1 MFLYAERLTF
11 VSWDTPPYLRARS
24 ERPNRTHRE
33 SCMTTA
39 RERARLIPVGIRY
52 MAAAAFF
59 FSIMSLM
66 VKVAGQ
72 RLPTQ
77 QVVLARAFV
86 GAVLSW
92 AALRA
97 RGVSPLGNRKGLLL
111 LRGVLGYV
119 ALSCFFF
126 ALTRL
131 PLADATVIQYTNP
144 VFTALLAALLLGEAI
159 RRRDVGL
166 TLLSLAG
173 VVLMTRPGFLFGGL
187 EERLDPFAVVVAL
200 TGAVFSAAA
209 YVAVRRLGRTEDPV
223 VIVFWF
229 AMVATVGAIPF
240 TAANALLPT
249 ATEWVLL
256 LGIGV
261 VTQIA
266 QVFMTRGLREERA
279 GRAMAVAYMQIVF
292 AALWGAIF
300 FTEIPDAWGLAG
312 ALLIIAGTAGIA
324 RGAR

>member
-1 MFLYAERLTF
+1 MATAAGG
-11 VSWDTPPYLRARS
+11 AR
-24 ERPNRTHRE
+24 R
-33 SCMTTA
+33 
-39 RERARLIPVGIRY
+39 IPVGIRY

-59 FSIMSLM
+59 FSIMSLL

-77 QVVLARAFV
+77 EVVLARAAV
-86 GAVLSW
+86 GAGLSW
-92 AALRA
+92 ITLRA
-97 RGVSPLGNRKGLLL
+97 RGISPWGERRGLLL
-111 LRGVLGYV
+111 LRGVLGYI

-131 PLADATVIQYTNP
+131 PLADATVIHYTNP
-144 VFTALLAALLLGEAI
+144 VFTAILAALFLAEAI
-159 RRRDVGL
+159 RRRDVLL

-173 VVLMTRPGFLFGGL
+173 VVLMTRPAFLFGGL
-187 EERLDPFAVVVAL
+187 EQRLDPFAVAVAL
-200 TGAVFSAAA
+200 TGAVFSAGA

-229 AMVATVGAIPF
+229 ATIATLGAIPF

-249 ATEWVLL
+249 PTEWLLL

-292 AALWGAIF
+292 AALWGALF
-300 FTEIPDAWGLAG
+300 FSELPDLWGAAG
-312 ALLIIAGTAGIA
+312 ALLIILGTAGIA
-324 RGAR
+324 RGDR

>member
-1 MFLYAERLTF
+1 
-11 VSWDTPPYLRARS
+11 
-24 ERPNRTHRE
+24 
-33 SCMTTA
+33 
-39 RERARLIPVGIRY
+39 

-59 FSIMSLM
+59 FSIMSVL
-66 VKVAGQ
+66 VKVAGE
-72 RLPTQ
+72 RLPIQ
-77 QVVLARAFV
+77 EVVLARAAL
-86 GAVLSW
+86 GAALSW
-92 AALRA
+92 ATLRR
-97 RGVSPLGNRKGLLL
+97 RGVSVLGTNRRLLL
-111 LRGVLGYV
+111 LRGIFGYI

-144 VFTALLAALLLGEAI
+144 VFTAILAALFLSESI
-159 RRRDVGL
+159 RRRDALL

-187 EERLDPFAVVVAL
+187 EERLDPLAVGIAL

-209 YVAVRRLGRTEDPV
+209 YVIVRRLGRTEDPV

-229 AMVATVGAIPF
+229 AMVATLGAIPF
-240 TAANALLPT
+240 TAANALMPT
-249 ATEWVLL
+249 PLEWLVLL
-256 LGIGV
+256 GLGV

-292 AALWGAIF
+292 AALWGALF
-300 FTEIPDAWGLAG
+300 FAEHPDLWGVAG
-312 ALLIIAGTAGIA
+312 ALLIIFGTAGIA
-324 RGAR
+324 RNSR

>member
-1 MFLYAERLTF
+1 
-11 VSWDTPPYLRARS
+11 
-24 ERPNRTHRE
+24 
-33 SCMTTA
+33 
-39 RERARLIPVGIRY
+39 

-59 FSIMSLM
+59 FSIMSVL

-77 QVVLARAFV
+77 EVVLARAAV
-86 GAVLSW
+86 GAALSW

-97 RGVSPLGNRKGLLL
+97 RGVSPWGNNRKLLL
-111 LRGVLGYV
+111 VRGLLGYV

-131 PLADATVIQYTNP
+131 PLADATVIQYTSP
-144 VFTALLAALLLGEAI
+144 IFTALLAAFFLAESI
-159 RRRDVGL
+159 RRRDLFL

-173 VVLMTRPGFLFGGL
+173 VVLMTRPRFLFGGL
-187 EERLDPFAVVVAL
+187 EERLDPFVVGVAL
-200 TGAVFSAAA
+200 GGAIFSAGA
-209 YVAVRRLGRTEDPV
+209 YVAVRRLGRTDDPL

-229 AMVATVGAIPF
+229 AAIATMGAIPF
-240 TAANALLPT
+240 TAMDALLPT
-249 ATEWVLL
+249 PLEWLL
-256 LGIGV
+256 LLSIGV

-292 AALWGAIF
+292 AALWGALF
-300 FTEIPDAWGLAG
+300 FAELPDLWGAAG
-312 ALLIIAGTAGIA
+312 AILIVLGTAGIA
-324 RGAR
+324 RGGR

>member
-1 MFLYAERLTF
+1 MP
-11 VSWDTPPYLRARS
+11 SRAATQVR
-24 ERPNRTHRE
+24 R
-33 SCMTTA
+33 
-39 RERARLIPVGIRY
+39 IPLGIRY

-59 FSIMSLM
+59 FSIMSLL

-77 QVVLARAFV
+77 EVVLARAAV
-86 GAVLSW
+86 GAALSW

-97 RGVSPLGNRKGLLL
+97 RGVSPWGNNRKLLL
-111 LRGVLGYV
+111 LRGLVGYV

-144 VFTALLAALLLGEAI
+144 VFTALLAAVFLAESI
-159 RRRDVGL
+159 RRRDLLL
-166 TLLSLAG
+166 TLVSLAG
-173 VVLMTRPGFLFGGL
+173 VVLMTRPSFLFGGL
-187 EERLDPFAVVVAL
+187 EERLDPFAVGVAL
-200 TGAVFSAAA
+200 AGAIFSAGA
-209 YVAVRRLGRTEDPV
+209 YVAVRRLGRTDDPL

-229 AMVATVGAIPF
+229 AAIATAGAIPF
-240 TAANALLPT
+240 TAMEALMPT
-249 ATEWVLL
+249 PLEWLL
-256 LGIGV
+256 LLSIGV

-292 AALWGAIF
+292 AALWGALF
-300 FTEIPDAWGLAG
+300 FAELPDLWGAAG
-312 ALLIIAGTAGIA
+312 AILIILGTAGIA
-324 RGAR
+324 RGSR